1 MLNNIE
7 TKDTNEINNSLES
20 TTIVTNKQ
28 FLERKKND
36 KRDGKRKYWTQNREL
51 FNLVKNAREMKS
63 V

>member
-63 V
+63 I

>member
-36 KRDGKRKYWTQNREL
+36 KKDGKRKYWTQNREL

-63 V
+63 I